1 MVQTLVISDFGF
13 NLKSTRV
20 LIMKLKRTTWILIL
34 LALSLGGF
42 VYFYE
47 IKGAPQREAAQA
59 KQKEIFSFEKDQIQ
73 ALTVKSQEQ
82 TLKFERVTQEAVDKT
97 SISQWQMKSPS
108 DVPASDPSVS
118 YLLNL
123 LVDGK
128 SDRTLS
134 IFPNQLQEYGLDKP
148 QATVEVRLN
157 NQQTHQIILG
167 KPNFNSS
174 FLYAQVDPPAQT
186 PQQLEVLLVPIDF
199 EYGVKRPLSEWKAKE
214 AVQKNSPDKTS
225 DKATPSQSPQPSPS
239 SSPASKKDTSG
250 KNSDKATPS
259 QSPQP
264 SPSPSPEIKK
274 DTSGKNSDKATPSQ
288 SNKPSPSPSPKTTKN
303 QPAEKATPS
312 KSDKP
317 SPSPS
322 PASQK
327 DTLDKKP
334 DKAIPAKSPQPS
346 PSPSPKN
353 SKTETLKTEKSP
365 QPSPSPSP

>member
-1 MVQTLVISDFGF
+1 
-13 NLKSTRV
+13 
-20 LIMKLKRTTWILIL
+20 MKLKRTTWILIL

-82 TLKFERVTQEAVDKT
+82 TLKFERVTQEAVDKP
-97 SISQWQMKSPS
+97 SISQWQMKAPS
-108 DVPASDPSVS
+108 DAPASDPSVS
-118 YLLNL
+118 YLLDL

-134 IFPNQLQEYGLDKP
+134 IFANQLQEYGLDKP

-214 AVQKNSPDKTS
+214 TVKTDSPDKTS

-239 SSPASKKDTSG
+239 SSPESKKDTSG
-250 KNSDKATPS
+250 KPSDKATPS
-259 QSPQP
+259 QPNKPSPSPSPKNTKNGTSQKATPIPSKSDKPSPSPSPEIKKVTPAKSDKPSPSPSPEIKKATPAKSPQP

-274 DTSGKNSDKATPSQ
+274 AT
-288 SNKPSPSPSPKTTKN
+288 
-303 QPAEKATPS
+303 
-312 KSDKP
+312 
-317 SPSPS
+317 
-322 PASQK
+322 
-327 DTLDKKP
+327 
-334 DKAIPAKSPQPS
+334 PAKSPQPS
-346 PSPSPKN
+346 PSPSPK
-353 SKTETLKTEKSP
+353 K
-365 QPSPSPSP
+365 

>member
-82 TLKFERVTQEAVDKT
+82 TLTFERVTQEAVDKP
-97 SISQWQMKSPS
+97 SISQWQMKAPS
-108 DVPASDPSVS
+108 NTPASDPSVS
-118 YLLNL
+118 YLLDL

-134 IFPNQLQEYGLDKP
+134 IFPNQLQDYGLDTP

-157 NQQTHQIILG
+157 NQQTHRIILG

-174 FLYAQVDPPAQT
+174 FLYAQVDPPAQN

-214 AVQKNSPDKTS
+214 TVKKDSPDKTP

-239 SSPASKKDTSG
+239 SSPGSKKDTSD
-250 KNSDKATPS
+250 KKSD
-259 QSPQP
+259 
-264 SPSPSPEIKK
+264 
-274 DTSGKNSDKATPSQ
+274 
-288 SNKPSPSPSPKTTKN
+288 
-303 QPAEKATPS
+303 KATPS

-322 PASQK
+322 PKTTKNGTSEKATLSQSPQPSPFPSPKNTKKEPSQK
-327 DTLDKKP
+327 ATPSKSDNPSPSPSPEIKKTT
-334 DKAIPAKSPQPS
+334 PAQSTKPSPSPSPEIKKTTPAQSPQPS
-346 PSPSPKN
+346 PSSSPKN
-353 SKTETLKTEKSP
+353 SKN
-365 QPSPSPSP
+365 

>member
-1 MVQTLVISDFGF
+1 MVKTLVILDFGF

-59 KQKEIFSFEKDQIQ
+59 KQKDIFSFEKDQIQ

-82 TLKFERVTQEAVDKT
+82 TLKFERVTQQAVDKP
-97 SISQWQMKSPS
+97 SISQWQMKAPS
-108 DVPASDPSVS
+108 DAPASDPSVS
-118 YLLNL
+118 YLLDL

-134 IFPNQLQEYGLDKP
+134 IFANQLQEYGLDKP
-148 QATVEVRLN
+148 QATIEVRLN

-174 FLYAQVDPPAQT
+174 FLYAQVDPPAPT

-199 EYGVKRPLSEWKAKE
+199 EYGVKRPLSEWQAKE
-214 AVQKNSPDKTS
+214 AVKKDSPDNTSDKVTPSQSPQPSPSSPESKKDTSDKTS
-225 DKATPSQSPQPSPS
+225 DKATPSQSDKPSFSPSP
-239 SSPASKKDTSG
+239 KNTKNETSET
-250 KNSDKATPS
+250 ATPS
-259 QSPQP
+259 Q
-264 SPSPSPEIKK
+264 
-274 DTSGKNSDKATPSQ
+274 
-288 SNKPSPSPSPKTTKN
+288 
-303 QPAEKATPS
+303 
-312 KSDKP
+312 SDKP

-322 PASQK
+322 PESKK
-327 DTLDKKP
+327 DTSDKKS
-334 DKAIPAKSPQPS
+334 DKATPAKSPQPS

-353 SKTETLKTEKSP
+353 SKNETSKTEKLEN
-365 QPSPSPSP
+365 PSPSPSP

>member
-1 MVQTLVISDFGF
+1 
-13 NLKSTRV
+13 
-20 LIMKLKRTTWILIL
+20 MKLKRTTWILIL
-34 LALSLGGF
+34 LALSLGSF

-82 TLKFERVTQEAVDKT
+82 TLTFERVTQEAVDKP
-97 SISQWQMKSPS
+97 SISQWQMKAPS
-108 DVPASDPSVS
+108 DAPASDPSVS
-118 YLLNL
+118 YLLDL

-134 IFPNQLQEYGLDKP
+134 IFANQLQEYGLDKP

-214 AVQKNSPDKTS
+214 TVKKDSPDTTP

-239 SSPASKKDTSG
+239 SSPESKKDTSD
-250 KNSDKATPS
+250 KKSD
-259 QSPQP
+259 
-264 SPSPSPEIKK
+264 
-274 DTSGKNSDKATPSQ
+274 
-288 SNKPSPSPSPKTTKN
+288 
-303 QPAEKATPS
+303 KATPS

-322 PASQK
+322 PKTTKNGTSEKATPSQSDKPSPSPSPKNTKNEPSQK
-327 DTLDKKP
+327 ATPSKSDKPSPSPSPEIK
-334 DKAIPAKSPQPS
+334 KATPAKSPQPS

-353 SKTETLKTEKSP
+353 SKNETSKTENTKKSP

>member
-1 MVQTLVISDFGF
+1 
-13 NLKSTRV
+13 
-20 LIMKLKRTTWILIL
+20 MKLKRTTWILIL

-97 SISQWQMKSPS
+97 SISQWQMKAPS
-108 DVPASDPSVS
+108 NAPASDPSVS

-214 AVQKNSPDKTS
+214 TVQKDSPDKTS
-225 DKATPSQSPQPSPS
+225 DKAIPSQSPQPSPS
-239 SSPASKKDTSG
+239 SSPESKKDTPG
-250 KNSDKATPS
+250 KPSDKATPS
-259 QSPQP
+259 KPDNPNPSPSPKNTKNGTSQKATPTPSKSPQP

-274 DTSGKNSDKATPSQ
+274 ATPAKSPQ
-288 SNKPSPSPSPKTTKN
+288 SSPSPSPATKN
-303 QPAEKATPS
+303 VTPS
-312 KSDKP
+312 KPPQP

-322 PASQK
+322 PAIK
-327 DTLDKKP
+327 NVT
-334 DKAIPAKSPQPS
+334 PAKSPQPS
-346 PSPSPKN
+346 PSPSPK
-353 SKTETLKTEKSP
+353 K
-365 QPSPSPSP
+365 